1 MVENNNRKNVSQVQG
16 RMSSNNNSQGKSLKP
31 FPNHRMNSKIRLSK
45 DIAEV
50 TTISNTERRRQ

>member
-1 MVENNNRKNVSQVQG
+1 VVENNNPENVSQVQG

-31 FPNHRMNSKIRLSK
+31 FPNHRMNSKIHLSK

-50 TTISNTERRRQ
+50 TTISNTE